1 MESGFIPPN
10 LHFKQP
16 RIGMKA
22 LEENRIKVVS
32 ELTPWEGGYMG
43 INSFG
48 FGGANGHVLFKS
60 NPKEK
65 INKGLPKDDLPRL
78 VAVSGCTD
86 LAVDTLLND
95 VS

>member
-1 MESGFIPPN
+1 METGFIPPN

-16 RIGMKA
+16 RIGVKA

-32 ELTPWEGGYMG
+32 ELTPWEGGYVG
-43 INSFG
+43 I
-48 FGGANGHVLFKS
+48 

-78 VAVSGCTD
+78 VAVSGRTE
-86 LAVDTLLND
+86 LAVETLLSD